1 MRIAITGGNGFLAGY
16 LTKELLENGHE
27 VVLLSREPGC
37 RYEIPYIVTDYSMES
52 LEKVLGGEYDG
63 IAHLASSRKVADNL
77 AFYSGLIEAT
87 NNLYLSAQKAG
98 IKNIVYTSS
107 ISVYSGE
114 ELPFKESQ
122 ETSPQNM
129 YGLYKLTCEQLG
141 ELFNRLYGMKIK
153 NLRLAHLYGAKENN
167 NYMINK
173 FFRQAYEHEQLF
185 VNCVSIARRE
195 MMYTKDAARA
205 IRLALEHMELTG
217 VFNIGSGEALTNE
230 EIAKTICS
238 VMSPEMTVLVGD
250 EKENL
255 LSSYMDSQHAENS
268 LGFKAQ
274 YSFLEAVK
282 EIMRDMRCE

>member
-1 MRIAITGGNGFLAGY
+1 MKIAITGGNGFLAGY
-16 LTKELLENGHE
+16 LTKELLENGHD

-37 RYEIPYIVTDYSMES
+37 KYGIPYVATDYSMES
-52 LEKVLGGEYDG
+52 LTEILREGYDG

-77 AFYSGLIEAT
+77 AFYSGLIEMT
-87 NNLYLSAQKAG
+87 NNLYLSAKEAG

-114 ELPFKESQ
+114 ELPYKETQ
-122 ETSPQNM
+122 AASPKNM

-141 ELFNRLYGMKIK
+141 ELFNRSYDMKVK
-153 NLRLAHLYGAKENN
+153 NLRLAHLYGANENN

-173 FFRQAYEHEQLF
+173 FFRQAYSREQLF

-205 IRLALEHMELTG
+205 IRLALEHVDLTG

-238 VMSPEMTVLVGD
+238 VMSPEMTVLVGG
-250 EKENL
+250 EKENI
-255 LSSYMDSQHAENS
+255 LSSYMDSQYAEKNIGFRARYS
-268 LGFKAQ
+268 LFDA
-274 YSFLEAVK
+274 AK
-282 EIMRDMRCE
+282 EIMKDMS

>member
-16 LTKELLENGHE
+16 LTKELLDKGHE

-37 RYEIPYIVTDYSMES
+37 RFEIPYVVTDYSMES
-52 LEKVLGGEYDG
+52 LNRIFGKGCDG

-77 AFYSGLIEAT
+77 TFYSGLIEMT
-87 NNLYLSAQKAG
+87 NNLYLSAKEAG
-98 IKNIVYTSS
+98 INNIVYTSS
-107 ISVYSGE
+107 ISVYSGKD
-114 ELPFKESQ
+114 LPYKECQ
-122 ETSPQNM
+122 VASPKNM

-141 ELFNRLYGMKIK
+141 ELFNRSYGMKVK
-153 NLRLAHLYGAKENN
+153 NLRLAHLYGANENN

-173 FFRQAYEHEQLF
+173 FFRQAYKHEQLI

-205 IRLALEHMELTG
+205 IRLALEHKDLTG
-217 VFNIGSGEALTNE
+217 VFNTGSGEALTNE

-250 EKENL
+250 EKESIV
-255 LSSYMDSQHAENS
+255 SSFMDSQYAEKE

-274 YSFLEAVK
+274 YPLLEAVE
-282 EIMRDMRCE
+282 EIMRDMS

>member
-1 MRIAITGGNGFLAGY
+1 MKIAITGGNGFLAGY
-16 LTKELLENGHE
+16 LTKELLENGHD

-37 RYEIPYIVTDYSMES
+37 KYGIPYVVTDYSRES
-52 LEKVLGGEYDG
+52 LTEILIEGYDG

-77 AFYSGLIEAT
+77 AFYSGLIEMT
-87 NNLYLSAQKAG
+87 NNLYLSAKEAG

-114 ELPFKESQ
+114 ELPYKETQ
-122 ETSPQNM
+122 AASPNNM

-141 ELFNRLYGMKIK
+141 ELFNRSYDMKVK
-153 NLRLAHLYGAKENN
+153 NLRLAHLYGANENN

-173 FFRQAYEHEQLF
+173 FFRQAYNHEQLF

-205 IRLALEHMELTG
+205 IRLALEHVDLTG

-238 VMSPEMTVLVGD
+238 VMSPEMTVLVGG
-250 EKENL
+250 EKENI
-255 LSSYMDSQHAENS
+255 LSSYMDSQYAEKNIEFRAHYS
-268 LGFKAQ
+268 LLDA
-274 YSFLEAVK
+274 AK
-282 EIMRDMRCE
+282 EIMRDMS